1 MQVIGNVIITTL
13 VRCRT
18 LCFRNTKYKKE
29 NSACFS
35 ILYGLLEF
43 YWGIRKECLIKWHYY
58 DHSKKKPTHSTN
70 IRSKVFGKA
79 HKINK
84 TSMGWPYEYF
94 KISEKYFDITRL
106 LHTLPY
112 VHNSME
118 KYSCIIIY
126 EIPYSSWYSSTMT
139 KVWSP

>member
-1 MQVIGNVIITTL
+1 MTTQ
-13 VRCRT
+13 
-18 LCFRNTKYKKE
+18 
-29 NSACFS
+29 
-35 ILYGLLEF
+35 
-43 YWGIRKECLIKWHYY
+43 
-58 DHSKKKPTHSTN
+58 KKKPTHSTN

-106 LHTLPY
+106 LHTISH
-112 VHNSME
+112 VHNSLE

-126 EIPYSSWYSSTMT
+126 ELPYSSSYTSRMT
-139 KVWSP
+139 KVWSPCFWCCWQIKNAMAENLERRRLLHFPNTQLMYFVLFYFPFLMTFIYFFSNF